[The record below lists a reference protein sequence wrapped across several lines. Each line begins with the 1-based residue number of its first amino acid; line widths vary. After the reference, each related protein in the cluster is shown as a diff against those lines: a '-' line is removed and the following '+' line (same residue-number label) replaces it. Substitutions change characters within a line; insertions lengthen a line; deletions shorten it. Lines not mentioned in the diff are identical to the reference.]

1 MLSEK
6 QITRAMSVYP
16 PSERELVRSAAMR
29 ALEQPNLKQ
38 GEVAELIETLIIA
51 GSRAVGKRLSDRRTD
66 KNRRTLV
73 GARVPR
79 DLADQCKAEAERRG
93 MSVYRWV
100 VWALER
106 GLDE

>member
-6 QITRAMSVYP
+6 QLTRAMSVYP
-16 PSERELVRSAAMR
+16 PTEREFVRSAAMR
-29 ALEQPNLKQ
+29 ALERPRLTQ
-38 GEVAELIETLIIA
+38 GEVAELIETLILA

-66 KNRRTLV
+66 KNRRTLI

-100 VWALER
+100 VWALEK
-106 GLDE
+106 GLNG

>member
-1 MLSEK
+1 MLTDK
-6 QITRAMSVYP
+6 QLTRALSVFP
-16 PSERELVRSAAMR
+16 PQQREQARSLLLSIRGRGSIPEAEALQMACSCILV
-29 ALEQPNLKQ
+29 
-38 GEVAELIETLIIA
+38 

-66 KNRRTLV
+66 KNRRTLI

-106 GLDE
+106 GLEG